1 MRRLT
6 SAFTHV
12 LPMMAAM
19 GLMVTAPALAQTTPP
34 PSPAIVMP
42 VPATP
47 PSGLVEPTLQRG
59 AVAPTPLPARQGQQG
74 GRQGQPGQVQQGQP
88 GQQAQAT
95 TPPAAAPR
103 AEAPRPP
110 SIGGAN
116 NQPMPSGTNIRLD
129 LVITDTYTGAPVKK
143 TVSLLVLNG
152 HSGMIRT
159 NGSDGWSVLNVD
171 AVAGAWTGG
180 QVSLRMTFEYTPAQ
194 TKETSAG
201 RAPRLNESITVVLQ
215 DGKPLMVSQSADP
228 ATDRKVTAELTATI
242 LK

>member
-1 MRRLT
+1 
-6 SAFTHV
+6 
-12 LPMMAAM
+12 
-19 GLMVTAPALAQTTPP
+19 
-34 PSPAIVMP
+34 
-42 VPATP
+42 
-47 PSGLVEPTLQRG
+47 
-59 AVAPTPLPARQGQQG
+59 
-74 GRQGQPGQVQQGQP
+74 
-88 GQQAQAT
+88 
-95 TPPAAAPR
+95 
-103 AEAPRPP
+103 
-110 SIGGAN
+110 
-116 NQPMPSGTNIRLD
+116 MPSGTNIRLD

-152 HSGMIRT
+152 HNGMIRT

-171 AVAGAWTGG
+171 AVAGAWTSG